1 VSKELRRELD
11 QYTGGALSAMNQ
23 ACRQEGLTG
32 HVTVSGYGGTQVF
45 VFTAYRGEQTR
56 YFQSVEVTGAEVLAE
71 KVRISEQLR
80 QLRKEKAGLL
90 MNPAPPVLTC
100 WS

>member
-1 VSKELRRELD
+1 MSLRRELD
-11 QYTGGALSAMNQ
+11 HYTGGALSAMNQ

-32 HVTVSGYGGTQVF
+32 YITVSGSGGTQVF
-45 VFTAYRGEQTR
+45 VFTAYQGEQTR

-71 KVRISEQLR
+71 SVRTSEQLR
-80 QLRKEKAGLL
+80 QLRKEKAGFLL
-90 MNPAPPVLTC
+90 NPAPPAPIC